1 MRLRMLIVA
10 AGLLWPVSSFS
21 QGSGQEYF
29 FKTGNVLLENCSGP
43 PSSTSYVACFSYI
56 AGVADALSMVK
67 FACTPLNANE
77 GQTIDVVLESL
88 RAHPETRQDVAAG
101 EVALALKK
109 AFPCK

>member
-1 MRLRMLIVA
+1 MRLRMLILA

-21 QGSGQEYF
+21 QGSGEEYF

-43 PSSTSYVACFSYI
+43 PNSTSYVACFSYI

-67 FACTPLNANE
+67 FACTPLKTNE

-88 RAHPETRQDVAAG
+88 RAHPEARQDVAAG
-101 EVALALKK
+101 EVALALRK